1 MDAQAGKSPH
11 PLVWV
16 SAIALIVFCSAGV
29 GALMGW
35 IPVSSSK
42 PAEAVAVATPDIQER
57 AAFQV
62 LHDERVECKWART
75 HCVFMPLLPEPA
87 TSVATT

>member
-35 IPVSSSK
+35 IPVFNG
-42 PAEAVAVATPDIQER
+42 TPDRIGQEL
-57 AAFQV
+57 QV
-62 LHDERVECKWART
+62 NVVLAKAVK
-75 HCVFMPLLPEPA
+75 
-87 TSVATT
+87 